1 MTALNTL
8 LILLTAVCIP
18 GLINR
23 TRAVLA
29 GRRGIRF
36 AQHLYDVRL
45 LLRKGAVYSPTTTA
59 VFRAA
64 PSVTL
69 GTALVAALFVPVGDL
84 PSALSF
90 EGDLIAFAY
99 LLALGRVALIL
110 AAMDTGSS
118 FEGMGASREA
128 LYGALVEP
136 ALMLV
141 FGTLALLSGYT
152 SFDAIFS
159 GDAVNGVQLVVVLLL
174 AAYALPGE
182 PVRDHVYDS
191 AVKIAGE
198 GLYPEYLGFKLFQ
211 MDNYTDTLMLFEAA
225 SADELPPLQA
235 MMTNTAYNVD
245 NFETLADD
253 LAWYIEKDWST
264 GAQRTDA
271 PALEPFSYARYWH
284 GYLIWL
290 RPLLLLMP
298 YTGVRIVQ
306 YIVLFALLAVVLVQ
320 LRRRCGLRAA
330 VWFAVSQLL
339 VTAFWAPHQVQFF
352 TCFAVAYAGCV
363 WVLAKPRRSDDVCLA
378 LLVLGVVTSFCDL
391 LVTPVLTL
399 GLPLVCWLLEP
410 QQRLRAGTRQCGI
423 VVGGSL
429 TWGVGYLLCWASK
442 WVLAGLV
449 TGQNVIADALHQ
461 VGVRTAADS
470 WHGMELTWRNI
481 SIFLYDTLNSHH
493 LFWPALEVLAVLI
506 ALFILSIRS
515 KTALVRALPLALT
528 TCMTPAWFV
537 LLRTHSIQHGWFTW
551 RALGL
556 TVFAG
561 LAFLYYAC
569 DLRAARRRL
578 QKGSI

>member
-1 MTALNTL
+1 MQEIKTNPTVRHTTPLQL
-8 LILLTAVCIP
+8 LAAFAATV
-18 GLINR
+18 
-23 TRAVLA
+23 AVL
-29 GRRGIRF
+29 F
-36 AQHLYDVRL
+36 
-45 LLRKGAVYSPTTTA
+45 
-59 VFRAA
+59 
-64 PSVTL
+64 
-69 GTALVAALFVPVGDL
+69 
-84 PSALSF
+84 
-90 EGDLIAFAY
+90 
-99 LLALGRVALIL
+99 
-110 AAMDTGSS
+110 
-118 FEGMGASREA
+118 
-128 LYGALVEP
+128 
-136 ALMLV
+136 
-141 FGTLALLSGYT
+141 
-152 SFDAIFS
+152 
-159 GDAVNGVQLVVVLLL
+159 VLLL
-174 AAYALPGE
+174 GACALPAQ
-182 PVRDHVYDS
+182 PVLEHVYDS
-191 AVKIAGE
+191 AQTIQQE
-198 GLYPEYLGFKLFQ
+198 GLYPEYFGFKLFQ
-211 MDNYTDTLMLFEAA
+211 MDNYTDTIMLFEAA
-225 SADELPPLQA
+225 AMGEQDPLTA
-235 MMTNTAYNVD
+235 MMTATAYNVD
-245 NFETLADD
+245 NFETMAGD
-253 LAWYIEKDWST
+253 LAVYCERTIPLAT
-264 GAQRTDA
+264 GAQKA
-271 PALEPFSYARYWH
+271 VQLVPFSYARYWH

-290 RPLLLLMP
+290 RPLLLVTDI
-298 YTGVRIVQ
+298 TGVRVVQ
-306 YIVLFALLAVVLVQ
+306 YLVLAALFAAVAVL

-481 SIFLYDTLNSHH
+481 LHFVYTTLAGKH
-493 LFWPALEVLAVLI
+493 LFWPLVLAVVLLL
-506 ALFILSIRS
+506 ALFAASIRDRQQL
-515 KTALVRALPLALT
+515 ARALPLGLCAL
-528 TCMTPAWFV
+528 MTPAWFIV
-537 LLRTHSIQHGWFTW
+537 LRTHSIQHGWFTW